1 MSKASVTK
9 ISCSERKWLE
19 IHTKEFIFQ
28 KKRMSTGNSNF
39 HMNAEVVLLLMTLFI
54 IQKIPRSVCLC
65 DVIRRY
71 VLQIELIY
79 AVHAYKLYMFK
90 S

>member
-54 IQKIPRSVCLC
+54 IQKIPRSLC

>member
-1 MSKASVTK
+1 MSKAGVTK

-39 HMNAEVVLLLMTLFI
+39 HMNAEVVLLLMILFI
-54 IQKIPRSVCLC
+54 IQNTTITENRKYIAFV
-65 DVIRRY
+65 DVMSLDDMY
-71 VLQIELIY
+71 
-79 AVHAYKLYMFK
+79 YK
-90 S
+90 SN

>member
-1 MSKASVTK
+1 MSKAGVTK

-54 IQKIPRSVCLC
+54 IQKIPRLAFVFVMSL
-65 DVIRRY
+65 DDMY
-71 VLQIELIY
+71 
-79 AVHAYKLYMFK
+79 YK
-90 S
+90 SN

>member
-1 MSKASVTK
+1 MSEAGVTK

-39 HMNAEVVLLLMTLFI
+39 HMNAEVVLLLMNLLI
-54 IQKIPRSVCLC
+54 IQNITRSVSHCN
-65 DVIRRY
+65 VMR
-71 VLQIELIY
+71 
-79 AVHAYKLYMFK
+79 
-90 S
+90 

>member
-1 MSKASVTK
+1 MSKAGVTK

-54 IQKIPRSVCLC
+54 IQKITLAFV
-65 DVIRRY
+65 Y
-71 VLQIELIY
+71 VMSLDDMY
-79 AVHAYKLYMFK
+79 YK
-90 S
+90 SN

>member
-1 MSKASVTK
+1 MSKAGVTK

-54 IQKIPRSVCLC
+54 IQKITRS
-65 DVIRRY
+65 IRKYIAFVY
-71 VLQIELIY
+71 VMSLDDMY
-79 AVHAYKLYMFK
+79 YK
-90 S
+90 SN

>member
-1 MSKASVTK
+1 MSKAGVTK

-54 IQKIPRSVCLC
+54 IQKIPRSLC

>member
-1 MSKASVTK
+1 MSKAGVTK

-39 HMNAEVVLLLMTLFI
+39 HMNAEVVLLLMILFI
-54 IQKIPRSVCLC
+54 IQNTTITENRKYIAFV
-65 DVIRRY
+65 Y
-71 VLQIELIY
+71 VMSLDDMY
-79 AVHAYKLYMFK
+79 YK
-90 S
+90 SN

>member
-1 MSKASVTK
+1 MSKAGVTK

-39 HMNAEVVLLLMTLFI
+39 HMNAEVVLLLMILFI
-54 IQKIPRSVCLC
+54 IQNTTITE
-65 DVIRRY
+65 IRKYIAFIY
-71 VLQIELIY
+71 VMSLDDMY
-79 AVHAYKLYMFK
+79 
-90 S
+90 

>member
-54 IQKIPRSVCLC
+54 IQKITRS
-65 DVIRRY
+65 IRKY
-71 VLQIELIY
+71 IAFVFVMSLDDMY
-79 AVHAYKLYMFK
+79 YK
-90 S
+90 SN

>member
-54 IQKIPRSVCLC
+54 IQKIPRLAFVFVMSL
-65 DVIRRY
+65 DDMY
-71 VLQIELIY
+71 
-79 AVHAYKLYMFK
+79 YK
-90 S
+90 SN